1 MAWWHSQTRLIFPGA
16 ATQGKPEAALP
27 PGGDFEIVRLRARD
41 GTEIVGQFGRA
52 AVPAGHGAA
61 APLTVVFFCG
71 NGSCIA
77 QNDDEFTRFR
87 RLGCNAMM
95 ADYEGYGLSGGRPSE
110 AGCYATAEAVY
121 EHLLGRADVDPTR
134 IVLAGR
140 SLGAAVA
147 IDLAS
152 RRPVAGLIAI
162 SPFTSMR
169 AMARRTH
176 PWWPTGMLLRH
187 HFDNLA
193 KIPSVACPILLV
205 HGLMTDALLESTIER
220 MMARPRVSLIH
231 VPQAGHTP
239 TLSDP
244 IHIDLLGRWC
254 HSPDDWPREMT
265 TSWTLRPERLLF
277 R

>member
-1 MAWWHSQTRLIFPGA
+1 VAWWHSQTRLIFPGA

-27 PGGDFEIVRLRARD
+27 PGGDFEIVRLQARD
-41 GTEIVGQFGRA
+41 GTEIVGQFGGA
-52 AVPAGHGAA
+52 SAPAGHGAA

-95 ADYEGYGLSGGRPSE
+95 ADYEGYGLSGGKPSE
-110 AGCYATAEAVY
+110 AGCYATADAVY
-121 EHLLGRADVDPTR
+121 EELTGRRGTDPDR

-152 RRPVAGLIAI
+152 RRPAAGLIAI

-169 AMARRTH
+169 AMARRAR
-176 PWWPTGMLLRH
+176 PWRPAGIFLRH
-187 HFDNLA
+187 HFDNLS
-193 KIPSVACPILLV
+193 KMPSVACPSLFI
-205 HGLMTDALLESTIER
+205 HGTEDDFVLPGMGDALAAS
-220 MMARPRVSLIH
+220 AKSRV
-231 VPQAGHTP
+231 
-239 TLSDP
+239 
-244 IHIDLLGRWC
+244 
-254 HSPDDWPREMT
+254 
-265 TSWTLRPERLLF
+265 ERLAIPSGNHRNVMQADAERLWDGIAGF
-277 R
+277 LAGLP